1 MVDYYKYIM
10 DIFMKKIILVLALI
24 IMAVPFLSFAAFP
37 VNYNAA
43 YDITDKDGVFKN
55 DTYSISVSATRP
67 IKPMKEFT
75 LTYKFDR
82 PVKAVKFTSNME
94 MDMGKYEYEG
104 KKISDTEFTVT
115 QTLVKC
121 MSGRTK
127 WYTKADITYMNGEK
141 SVFYVFYDVK

>member
-1 MVDYYKYIM
+1 
-10 DIFMKKIILVLALI
+10 MKKIILVLALI

-55 DTYSISVSATRP
+55 DTYGISVSATRP

-127 WYTKADITYMNGEK
+127 WYTKANITYMDGKTNT
-141 SVFYVFYDVK
+141 FYVFYDVK

>member
-1 MVDYYKYIM
+1 
-10 DIFMKKIILVLALI
+10 MKKIILVLALI
-24 IMAVPFLSFAAFP
+24 IMTVPYFSFAAFP
-37 VNYNAA
+37 ADYNAV
-43 YDITDKDGVFKN
+43 YDITEKDGNFKN
-55 DTYSISVSATRP
+55 VSVSATRP

-104 KKISDTEFTVT
+104 KKISDTQFTVT

>member
-1 MVDYYKYIM
+1 
-10 DIFMKKIILVLALI
+10 MKKIILVLALI

-55 DTYSISVSATRP
+55 DTYGVSVSATRP

>member
-1 MVDYYKYIM
+1 
-10 DIFMKKIILVLALI
+10 MKKITLVLALI

-55 DTYSISVSATRP
+55 DTYGISVSATRP

-82 PVKAVKFTSNME
+82 PVKSVKFTSNME

-104 KKISDTEFTVT
+104 KKVSDTVFTVT

>member
-1 MVDYYKYIM
+1 
-10 DIFMKKIILVLALI
+10 MKKIILVLALI

>member
-1 MVDYYKYIM
+1 
-10 DIFMKKIILVLALI
+10 MKKIILVLALI

-37 VNYNAA
+37 VNYNAV
-43 YDITDKDGVFKN
+43 YDITEKDGNFKN
-55 DTYSISVSATRP
+55 VSVSATRP

-104 KKISDTEFTVT
+104 KKVSDTVFTVT

>member
-1 MVDYYKYIM
+1 
-10 DIFMKKIILVLALI
+10 MKKIILVLALI

-37 VNYNAA
+37 VNYNAV
-43 YDITDKDGVFKN
+43 YDITEKDGNFKN
-55 DTYSISVSATRP
+55 VSVSATRP

-82 PVKAVKFTSNME
+82 PVKSVKFTSNME

-104 KKISDTEFTVT
+104 KKVSDTVFTVT

>member
-1 MVDYYKYIM
+1 
-10 DIFMKKIILVLALI
+10 MKKNIFILILI
-24 IMAVPFLSFAAFP
+24 IMTVPYFSFAAFP
-37 VNYNAA
+37 ADYNAV
-43 YDITDKDGVFKN
+43 YDITEKDGNFKN
-55 DTYSISVSATRP
+55 VSVSATRP

-127 WYTKADITYMNGEK
+127 WYTKADITYMDGKTNT
-141 SVFYVFYDVK
+141 FYVFYDVK

>member
-1 MVDYYKYIM
+1 
-10 DIFMKKIILVLALI
+10 MKKIILVLALI

-55 DTYSISVSATRP
+55 DTYGISVSATRP

-82 PVKAVKFTSNME
+82 PVKSVKFTSNME

-104 KKISDTEFTVT
+104 KKVSDTVFTVT

>member
-1 MVDYYKYIM
+1 
-10 DIFMKKIILVLALI
+10 MKKIILVLALI

-37 VNYNAA
+37 VNYNTA

-55 DTYSISVSATRP
+55 DTYGVSVSATRP

>member
-1 MVDYYKYIM
+1 
-10 DIFMKKIILVLALI
+10 MKKNIFILILI
-24 IMAVPFLSFAAFP
+24 IMTVPYFSFAAFP
-37 VNYNAA
+37 ADYNAV
-43 YDITDKDGVFKN
+43 YDITEKDGNFKN
-55 DTYSISVSATRP
+55 VSVSATRP

-82 PVKAVKFTSNME
+82 PVKSVKFTSNME

-104 KKISDTEFTVT
+104 KKVSDTVFTVT

>member
-1 MVDYYKYIM
+1 MR
-10 DIFMKKIILVLALI
+10 KIILTLTLI
-24 IMAVPFLSFAAFP
+24 IALPFFSFAAFP
-37 VNYNAA
+37 VNYNAS
-43 YDITDKDGVFKN
+43 YDITEKDGVFKN
-55 DTYSISVSATRP
+55 DIYGISVSATRP

-82 PVKAVKFTSNME
+82 PVKSVKFTSNME

-104 KKISDTEFTVT
+104 KKVSDTVFTVT

-127 WYTKADITYMNGEK
+127 WYTKADITYMSGEK
-141 SVFYVFYDVK
+141 DTFYVFYDVK

>member
-1 MVDYYKYIM
+1 
-10 DIFMKKIILVLALI
+10 MKKNIFILILI
-24 IMAVPFLSFAAFP
+24 IMTVPYFSFAAFP
-37 VNYNAA
+37 VDYNAV
-43 YDITDKDGVFKN
+43 YDITEKDGNFKN
-55 DTYSISVSATRP
+55 VSVSATRP

-82 PVKAVKFTSNME
+82 PVKSVKFTSNME

-104 KKISDTEFTVT
+104 KKVSDTVFTVT

>member
-1 MVDYYKYIM
+1 MR
-10 DIFMKKIILVLALI
+10 KIILALTLM
-24 IMAVPFLSFAAFP
+24 MAVPFFSFAAFP
-37 VNYNAA
+37 VKYDAR
-43 YDITDKDGVFKN
+43 YDITEKDGSYKRV
-55 DTYSISVSATRP
+55 SVSATRP

-82 PVKAVKFTSNME
+82 PVKSVKFTSNME

-121 MSGRTK
+121 MSGKTK
-127 WYTKADITYMNGEK
+127 WYTKADITYMNGAK
-141 SVFYVFYDVK
+141 DIFYVFYDVK